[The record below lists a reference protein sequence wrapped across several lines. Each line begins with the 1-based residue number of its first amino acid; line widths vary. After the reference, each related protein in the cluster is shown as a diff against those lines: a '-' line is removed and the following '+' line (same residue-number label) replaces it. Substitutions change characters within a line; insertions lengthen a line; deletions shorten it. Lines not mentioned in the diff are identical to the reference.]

1 MGTRMRLIGWTA
13 ALAALLMTS
22 VPATAAPVGAPV
34 KPKARGLL
42 LTPLTLTRIQDLEFG
57 SLIPSGTPGTVVIN
71 ATSGARTTF
80 GGVTALASGAGQR
93 ARFAGAGT
101 PGQQVFVLV
110 VPPTVLTNPNGDTL
124 DVLALPLDG
133 SPIRTIAPDRT
144 FFVGV
149 GGIISVAANQ
159 PDGLYTAEFEVFAD
173 YQ

>member
-1 MGTRMRLIGWTA
+1 MRSMGVTA
-13 ALAALLMTS
+13 ALAALLMGAA
-22 VPATAAPVGAPV
+22 PAAAAPVGAPV

-42 LTPLTLTRIQDLEFG
+42 LTPLTLTRIQDLDFG
-57 SLIPSGTPGTVVIN
+57 SVVASGASGTVVVN
-71 ATSGARTTF
+71 AASGARTTF
-80 GGVTALASGAGQR
+80 GGVTALASGSAQQ